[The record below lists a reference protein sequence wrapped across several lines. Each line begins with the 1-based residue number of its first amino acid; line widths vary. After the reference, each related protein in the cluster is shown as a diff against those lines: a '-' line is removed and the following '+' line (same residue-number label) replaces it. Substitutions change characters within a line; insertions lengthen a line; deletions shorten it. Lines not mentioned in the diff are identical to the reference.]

1 MCQPH
6 MMIDTCIV
14 YHNQVFRHGYG
25 IIRQYLQSHL
35 QRDARQSLDMQP
47 TESPHW
53 TVATKSI
60 IAAAVLVLFGLLVW
74 QFRNLIQPIVIAVL
88 IAYLVN
94 PLVAQATQRLKLS
107 RGAAVL
113 LVYALFLVAI
123 IAVFTAIGFVSVEQG
138 QRLVEVAPGLLTKS
152 SVWLRA
158 NLAAIRATQAGQILP
173 GTFSLEQF
181 DLGALVSQLL
191 SYAQPALSGG
201 GSLAAQLA
209 SATLGAISTTFL
221 ILFVS
226 IYLSKDAPL
235 FSRMIGD
242 VAQAPGYR
250 ADAER
255 LSRDFMRIWDAY
267 LRGQIILAV
276 IMFFL
281 VSLVLSVMGLNY
293 SLALGA
299 LSGLMEF
306 LPVIGP
312 LIATVAA
319 ALVAIFQDGNWLGL
333 SSLWYT
339 VAIIA
344 IMFALQQIEAALL
357 VPRFVGEAL
366 DLHPVTVIVVVVMGT
381 SLAGILGAV
390 LAAPVAAS
398 IKLFGGYA
406 WRKMFDLPPF
416 VEEEDAPQSTHVS
429 WRTRFTK
436 FFQRAGRQG

>member
-1 MCQPH
+1 
-6 MMIDTCIV
+6 
-14 YHNQVFRHGYG
+14 
-25 IIRQYLQSHL
+25 
-35 QRDARQSLDMQP
+35 MQP

-60 IAAAVLVLFGLLVW
+60 IAAAALVLFGLLIW

-94 PLVAQATQRLKLS
+94 PLVAQSTQRLKLS

-113 LVYALFLVAI
+113 LVYAFFLVAI
-123 IAVFTAIGFVSVEQG
+123 IAIFTGIGVVSVEQG
-138 QRLVEVAPGLLTKS
+138 QRLVEIAPEWLTKLS
-152 SVWLRA
+152 EWLRTH
-158 NLAAIRATQAGQILP
+158 LTAIELTVAGQVYQINLSP
-173 GTFSLEQF
+173 DQL
-181 DLGALVSQLL
+181 DLGALADQLL
-191 SYAQPALSGG
+191 NYAQPALSGG
-201 GSLAAQLA
+201 STLAAQVA
-209 SATLGAISTTFL
+209 STTFDVISTGFL
-221 ILFVS
+221 ILFIS
-226 IYLSKDAPL
+226 IYLSKDGPL
-235 FSRMIGD
+235 FERMIGD

-255 LSRDFMRIWDAY
+255 LSRDFVRIWDAY
-267 LRGQIILAV
+267 LRGQVILAV

-281 VSLVLSVMGLNY
+281 VSLVLTAMGLNF
-293 SLALGA
+293 SLGLGV

-319 ALVAIFQDGNWLGL
+319 ALVALFQDSNWLGL
-333 SSLWYT
+333 SPFWYT
-339 VAIIA
+339 VVIIA
-344 IMFALQQIEAALL
+344 IMFALQQIEGAVL

-398 IKLFGGYA
+398 VKLFGGYA

-416 VEEEDAPQSTHVS
+416 AQEEDAPQSTHVS
-429 WRTRFTK
+429 LRTRFTK
-436 FFQRAGRQG
+436 FVQRIGRQG

>member
-1 MCQPH
+1 MP
-6 MMIDTCIV
+6 
-14 YHNQVFRHGYG
+14 
-25 IIRQYLQSHL
+25 
-35 QRDARQSLDMQP
+35 P

-60 IAAAVLVLFGLLVW
+60 IAAAALVLLGLLVW
-74 QFRNLIQPIVIAVL
+74 QFRSLIQPIVIAVL

-94 PLVAQATQRLKLS
+94 PLVAQSTQRLKLS

-113 LVYALFLVAI
+113 LVYAIFLVAI
-123 IAVFTAIGFVSVEQG
+123 TAVVTGIGFVSVDQG
-138 QRLVEVAPGLLTKS
+138 KKLVEIAPEWLTKLS
-152 SVWLRA
+152 EWLRT
-158 NLAAIRATQAGQILP
+158 NLTAIELTVAGQVYQINLSP
-173 GTFSLEQF
+173 EQL
-181 DLGALVSQLL
+181 DLGALANQLL

-201 GSLAAQLA
+201 SSLAAQVA
-209 SATLGAISTTFL
+209 STTFDVISTGFL
-221 ILFVS
+221 ILFIS
-226 IYLSKDAPL
+226 IYLSKDGPL
-235 FSRMIGD
+235 FERMIGD

-255 LSRDFMRIWDAY
+255 LSRDFVRIWDAY
-267 LRGQIILAV
+267 LRGQVILAV

-281 VSLVLSVMGLNY
+281 VSLVLTAMGLNF
-293 SLALGA
+293 SLGLGV

-319 ALVAIFQDGNWLGL
+319 ALVALFQDSNWFGL
-333 SSLWYT
+333 SPLWYT
-339 VAIIA
+339 VAIIGV
-344 IMFALQQIEAALL
+344 MFALQQIEAAVL

-398 IKLFGGYA
+398 IKLLGGYA

-416 VEEEDAPQSTHVS
+416 VQAEETQQSPPVS
-429 WRTRFTK
+429 WRARLAAFA
-436 FFQRAGRQG
+436 QRARGRT